1 MITAKQFGKTADGR
15 TVTAYT
21 LHDGVSSMT
30 VLDLGGIVQQISVPD
45 KNGDLTD
52 VILGYNSVEGYE
64 NNGGYLGALIGRF
77 GNRIG
82 GGRLVIDGKEY
93 GLYLND
99 RGNHLHGGK
108 EGFD

>member
-1 MITAKQFGKTADGR
+1 
-15 TVTAYT
+15 
-21 LHDGVSSMT
+21 MT

-82 GGRLVIDGKEY
+82 GGRLVIRRQRIRSLPERQGKSPARRKRR
-93 GLYLND
+93 L
-99 RGNHLHGGK
+99 R
-108 EGFD
+108 